1 MLDMYILKGKKP
13 IKEPDLM
20 KWAKWFEKSERFVAK
35 TEIKGITISTI
46 FLGLDHNYF
55 GNEVPILFETM
66 VFGGELDQEEERYST
81 WDEAVKG
88 HDEMVKRVSNKKESK
103 GT

>member
-1 MLDMYILKGKKP
+1 MSDKYILNRKIP
-13 IKEPDLM
+13 VKEPDLM
-20 KWAKWFEKSERFVAK
+20 KWGKWFETAERRVAK
-35 TEIKGITISTI
+35 TEINGITISTI

-81 WDEAVKG
+81 WEEAVKG
-88 HDEMVKRVSNKKESK
+88 HDEMVKRVSNTKNKKGK
-103 GT
+103 